1 MIKFNGRW
9 LFVSEVLEREYVALE
24 EIDDGVWNLLFYRML
39 LGRLDERSWTLHPGH
54 PF

>member
-1 MIKFNGRW
+1 
-9 LFVSEVLEREYVALE
+9 VLTAEHVGLE
-24 EIDDGVWNLLFYRML
+24 EIDDGVWNLLFGEVL